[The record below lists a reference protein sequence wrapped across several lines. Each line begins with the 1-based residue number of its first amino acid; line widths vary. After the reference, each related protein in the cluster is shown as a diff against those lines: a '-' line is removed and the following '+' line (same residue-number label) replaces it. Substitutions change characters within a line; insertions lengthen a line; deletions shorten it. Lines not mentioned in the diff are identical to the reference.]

1 MAPFFFSGAFGTPYQ
16 NPAARTVFDF
26 AGLPSCSDP
35 GVAGAFVVAGAF
47 GEAGA
52 FGAGGAFGAVGAW
65 GADCSASR
73 SAEIASDAGRA
84 KEGIRGV

>member
-1 MAPFFFSGAFGTPYQ
+1 
-16 NPAARTVFDF
+16 
-26 AGLPSCSDP
+26 
-35 GVAGAFVVAGAF
+35 VAGAFVVAGAF

-84 KEGIRGV
+84 KEGMPGV